1 MLKIKDK
8 NGRTKFILRDEDEEP
23 LSIDELIL
31 KESEQ
36 KKEKEDEQER
46 DSSISRT

>member
-8 NGRTKFILRDEDEEP
+8 NNKTKFILRDEDEEP

-31 KESEQ
+31 KDKE
-36 KKEKEDEQER
+36 KKEKKNGK
-46 DSSISRT
+46 ILK